1 MTFLKKFGQVV
12 AQILGLVTGIGPI
25 FGASIP
31 GSASAIA
38 VAGDT
43 LDRILGVILA
53 VEATGAALTLP
64 GPQKLA
70 AATPQVAQVILA
82 SAFLAH
88 HDIADPAKFKASMTQ
103 ITSGFADLLNS
114 LKDKVDVGPKL

>member
-12 AQILGLVTGIGPI
+12 AQILGLVTGLGPV

-31 GSASAIA
+31 GSASAISA
-38 VAGDT
+38 VGDT
-43 LDRILGVILA
+43 LERILAVILS
-53 VEATGAALTLP
+53 VEATGAALALP

-88 HDIADPAKFKASMTQ
+88 HEIADPTKFKGAIAQ

-114 LKDKVDVGPKL
+114 LKDKVEVENKL

>member
-12 AQILGLVTGIGPI
+12 AQILGLVTGLGPV

-31 GSASAIA
+31 GSAGPIGI
-38 VAGDT
+38 VGDT
-43 LDRILGVILA
+43 LERILGVVMA
-53 VEATGAALTLP
+53 VEATGAALDLP

-82 SAFLAH
+82 SAFLARH
-88 HDIADPAKFKASMTQ
+88 EIADPTKFKAAVSQ
-103 ITSGFADLLNS
+103 ITSGVADLLNS
-114 LKDKVDVGPKL
+114 LKDKVEVDNKL